1 MEERRLTPPI
11 ILINFKSYVEGL
23 GEGAVRLAKSA
34 EDVGERLGVTV
45 GVAPQYVDLR
55 RVCAECKIPVFA
67 QHVDVPNP
75 GAYTGSVSVDAV
87 KDCGVA
93 GSLLNHSEKRLRL
106 SDLGLLV
113 SGLRRNRLLSV
124 VCGDTELVSAAGAA
138 LNPDMVAIEP
148 PELIGTGRAVS
159 KARPEIVSNTVSL
172 IKRINPNVTV
182 LCGAGITKGEDVE
195 SALKLGAEG
204 VLVASGVVK
213 ARDQAAAI
221 YELAEAALKA
231 S

>member
-1 MEERRLTPPI
+1 MGFNRLTPPI

-23 GEGAVRLAKSA
+23 GERAVKLARAA

-45 GVAPQYVDLR
+45 GVAPQFVDLR
-55 RVCAECKIPVFA
+55 RIHAECRLPVFA
-67 QHVDVPNP
+67 QHVDVADP
-75 GAYTGSVSVDAV
+75 GAYTGSVTVDAV
-87 KDCGVA
+87 RDCGVA

-106 SDLGLLV
+106 SDLGVLV
-113 SGLRRNRLLSV
+113 SSLRNNSLLSI
-124 VCGDTELVSAAGAA
+124 VCVDTEHVSAAGAA

-159 KARPEIVSNTVSL
+159 KAKPEIVSNTVSL
-172 IKRINPNVTV
+172 IKKVNPDVIV
-182 LCGAGITKGEDVE
+182 LCGAGITRGEDVK

-213 ARDQAAAI
+213 ASDQAAAI
-221 YELAEAALKA
+221 YELAEAASQA
-231 S
+231 F